1 MSLSNRGPMNG
12 SILQSGLMD
21 FLLTI
26 SPTKSIRRSSN
37 VVVSEINE
45 VFVPA
50 LRELIRLTCRTL
62 GNKTAARITV
72 VATGTVRRV
81 CELFHSSSDTFQVYK
96 CQSEFPHT
104 TNPAAKMLA
113 SPAIKCYHGEPLLLG
128 LVGSLSARLRR
139 LPMQSPHTWEH
150 HLIT

>member
-1 MSLSNRGPMNG
+1 MNG

-62 GNKTAARITV
+62 GNKTADHITV

-96 CQSEFPHT
+96 CQSEFPL
-104 TNPAAKMLA
+104 P
-113 SPAIKCYHGEPLLLG
+113 PIPQQKCLRVPRTSANA
-128 LVGSLSARLRR
+128 VSLYC
-139 LPMQSPHTWEH
+139 WV
-150 HLIT
+150 